1 MRVTIAGGHGQIA
14 QHLERQLTS
23 AGHDA
28 VALVRK
34 QEQVADIEA
43 NGATAVL
50 LDLESTTLEEMT
62 EAVRGSD
69 AVVFAAGGGGDG
81 SKERKERVDKAAA
94 IMLADAAEAAG
105 VQRYLMVSAMGT
117 DQIDPDSDEV
127 FQVYLRAKLAAD
139 EDLQGR
145 DALAWTIVRPGKLT
159 DEAGTGLVQAGSLPR
174 GEVTRADVAAV
185 LVAALDSTKTV
196 GKTFDL
202 LNGDDEIDE
211 AIRKL

>member
-14 QHLERQLTS
+14 QHLERQLKD
-23 AGHDA
+23 AGHEA

-81 SKERKERVDKAAA
+81 SKERKEKVDKGAA

-117 DQIDPDSDEV
+117 DAIDPDSDEV

-139 EDLQGR
+139 ENLQGR

-159 DEAGTGLVQAGSLPR
+159 DEAGTGQVQVGSLPR
-174 GEVTRADVAAV
+174 GEVTRDDVAAV

-202 LNGDDEIDE
+202 LNGDDEIAE
-211 AIRKL
+211 AFRKL